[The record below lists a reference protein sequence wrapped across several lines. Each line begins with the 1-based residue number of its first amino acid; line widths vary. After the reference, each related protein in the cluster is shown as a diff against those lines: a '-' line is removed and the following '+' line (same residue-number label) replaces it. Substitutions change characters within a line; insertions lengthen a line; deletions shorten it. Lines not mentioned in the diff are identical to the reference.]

1 MIHIFHGD
9 NQINSRDA
17 LNTFLGSKKDC
28 EILRI
33 ESKEINLDQIN
44 IFINSQSLFTTPK
57 LIVFLNFFSIPKAIL
72 DKVIKIIKSND
83 SFDIVIWQDK
93 SLNPTQLKNFP
104 KAKIELFPLDKKLF
118 KCLNNLYPNNLS
130 KFLTLYHQVLEQ
142 EPFELFLFWVKFN
155 LRKQL
160 TNYSPLSPEKLKKAY
175 LQTIELD
182 YQSKNGQLTI
192 PKEIALERIFINL
205 LK

>member
-1 MIHIFHGD
+1 MVYIFHGD
-9 NQINSRDA
+9 NQLNSRDA
-17 LNTFLGSKKDC
+17 LNAFLVSKKNY
-28 EILRI
+28 EVLRI

-57 LIVFLNFFSIPKAIL
+57 LIVFLNFFSIPKAVL
-72 DKVIKIIKSND
+72 DKIIKIINLND

-93 SLNPTQLKNFP
+93 NLNPTQLKNFP
-104 KAKIELFPLDKKLF
+104 KAKIEFFPLDKKLF
-118 KCLNNLYPNNLS
+118 LCLNNLYPNNLS
-130 KFLTLYHQVLEQ
+130 KFLTLYHQVIKQ

-160 TNYSPLSPEKLKKAY
+160 TSYSKLSTEKLKKAY

-192 PKEIALERIFINL
+192 SKEIALERIFINL